1 MSSRKVFVLCTPRF
15 ESWRA
20 RSYFGMITP
29 VKLFIFSLDLK
40 VSKASRDP
48 DIPQDRIVLTV
59 WKVLFLL
66 YLSRNVAEKG
76 RKVAAPL
83 LDIMVDVDAV
93 QRTWALVATSD
104 DAIDAAGKAF
114 FSKIFEIAPGAIE
127 LFTSFKDVPE
137 ETRYESPGF
146 VRHAR
151 SVMTTVGVAVQGLRD
166 LDALVPVLEKLGA
179 RHLGYGVQEA
189 HYDVVGEALLKT
201 LESALGDEWTP
212 AVREAWT
219 QTYGVVKTTMIRGA
233 TEFARKNLDA

>member
-1 MSSRKVFVLCTPRF
+1 LEGFVSFCI
-15 ESWRA
+15 SH
-20 RSYFGMITP
+20 
-29 VKLFIFSLDLK
+29 
-40 VSKASRDP
+40 DP
-48 DIPQDRIVLTV
+48 AKR
-59 WKVLFLL
+59 
-66 YLSRNVAEKG
+66 RRKG
-76 RKVAAPL
+76 RSAAAPL
-83 LDIMVDVDAV
+83 IIMVDVDAV

-127 LFTSFKDVPE
+127 LFASFKDVPE
-137 ETRYESPGF
+137 EKRYESPGF

-166 LDALVPVLEKLGA
+166 LDALVPVLENLGA

-233 TEFARKNLDA
+233 TEFERKNLDA

>member
-1 MSSRKVFVLCTPRF
+1 M
-15 ESWRA
+15 
-20 RSYFGMITP
+20 
-29 VKLFIFSLDLK
+29 
-40 VSKASRDP
+40 
-48 DIPQDRIVLTV
+48 TV

-137 ETRYESPGF
+137 EQRYESPGF

-233 TEFARKNLDA
+233 TEFERKNLDV